1 MHTAGLHCFD
11 TALGPCGVAW
21 GPQGLRAVALPEAT
35 PDAVV
40 ARLQARAPGAVV
52 TEAPPW
58 VLDLADRLR
67 RHLAG
72 EAVDYT
78 DVPLDLSDVPAFHRD
93 VYAAARALPS
103 GQTVSYGALAA
114 QLGRP
119 GAARAVGQA
128 MARNPWLL
136 VVPCH
141 RVLAADGGA
150 GGFSAHGGVATKG
163 RLLALE
169 GAPLKP
175 ARTPRASRHA
185 VA

>member
-1 MHTAGLHCFD
+1 MKTV
-11 TALGPCGVAW
+11 VA
-21 GPQGLRAVALPEAT
+21 PAHGLRPLLQGGCQAPVA
-35 PDAVV
+35 
-40 ARLQARAPGAVV
+40 
-52 TEAPPW
+52 
-58 VLDLADRLR
+58 
-67 RHLAG
+67 
-72 EAVDYT
+72 
-78 DVPLDLSDVPAFHRD
+78 
-93 VYAAARALPS
+93 
-103 GQTVSYGALAA
+103 GQQGA

-150 GGFSAHGGVATKG
+150 GGFSAHGGVATKA

-175 ARTPRASRHA
+175 ARGPRALPHTT
-185 VA
+185 